1 MTQTQQETAI
11 RDKAGEYVLGTM
23 SGEERA
29 QFEQLLATD
38 LGLQSEV
45 SAWEDRL
52 SPMLDLV
59 APVAS
64 PSGLWSQIE
73 NRLEPEVVP
82 QQNVSFWESL
92 IFWRN
97 LGMVAATMVL
107 VLGLTMVGV
116 RNDTAID
123 QVLMVTGEQSQVQWV
138 VGTSG
143 RSEQLQVKAIAPP
156 QLPTG
161 MVCQLWMENPDGTL
175 KPVGVLPHTGIQSMK
190 IPAQL
195 GSGSRFKVSIESA
208 DNLPSQKP
216 SKKFVFE
223 GGLTKI

>member
-1 MTQTQQETAI
+1 M
-11 RDKAGEYVLGTM
+11 RDKAGEYVLGTL
-23 SGEERA
+23 SGDERS

-38 LGLQSEV
+38 LGLQAEV

-59 APVAS
+59 EPVA
-64 PSGLWSQIE
+64 PPAGLWSQIE
-73 NRLEPEVVP
+73 NRLEPAAAE
-82 QQNVSFWESL
+82 QQSTGFWESL

-97 LGMVAATMVL
+97 LGMVAATLVL

-116 RNDTAID
+116 RNDPAID

-143 RSEQLQVKAIAPP
+143 RSDQLQVKAIAPP
-156 QLPTG
+156 EMPAG

-175 KPVGVLPHTGIQSMK
+175 KLVGVLPHSGIQSMQ

-195 GSGSRFKVSIESA
+195 SSGSRFKISIEHE
-208 DNLPSQKP
+208 DRLPTKRP
-216 SKKFVFE
+216 TKDFVFE

>member
-11 RDKAGEYVLGTM
+11 QDKAGEYVLGTM
-23 SGEERA
+23 SGEERT
-29 QFEQLLATD
+29 QFEQLMAAD
-38 LGLQSEV
+38 LGLQAEV
-45 SAWEDRL
+45 SAWESRL
-52 SPMLDLV
+52 STMLDLV
-59 APVAS
+59 SPVA
-64 PSGLWSQIE
+64 PPDGLWSQIE
-73 NRLEPEVVP
+73 NRLEPEVAS
-82 QQNVSFWESL
+82 QQNASFWESL
-92 IFWRN
+92 TFWRN
-97 LGMVAATMVL
+97 LGMAAATMVL

-116 RNDTAID
+116 RNDPAID
-123 QVLMVTGEQSQVQWV
+123 QVLMVTGDKSQVQWV

-143 RSEQLQVKAIAPP
+143 RSDQLQVKAIAPP

-175 KPVGVLPHTGIQSMK
+175 KPVGVLPHTGIQSME
-190 IPAQL
+190 IPARL

-208 DNLPSQKP
+208 NNLPTQKP